1 MTPHEEDRMMISETD
16 PAPVPAAPQPLETH
30 AEWRAGDIADRSQ
43 WTYRLTDADIAEL
56 EAALAHARARCADVL
71 DIAREDFPL
80 PTLAATIGG
89 FEDELVNGRGF
100 QLISGLPVERYS
112 DADASAIYWGI
123 GMHLGS
129 PWPQNKHGHL
139 LGDVTDQ
146 GRRPG
151 DPTSRGNE
159 LGPVGMPYHSDAS
172 DLVGLMCLRKAKAGG
187 LSTVANAVLAH
198 NEMVRTR
205 PDLAAVLYQPM
216 IYDLRGE
223 EQPGFPP
230 TYAVPIFTR
239 HHNRLYVR
247 YIRPYIESARRHP
260 GVPPITP
267 LEREALDTLDSLC
280 HDPDFNVYMDFQPG
294 DMQFINNYHV
304 LHART
309 AFEDHPEP
317 HRKRFLKRL
326 WLETRKL
333 TERPSYFRLAGS
345 NKAWWGRQ
353 RTRAS

>member
-1 MTPHEEDRMMISETD
+1 MAIHI
-16 PAPVPAAPQPLETH
+16 APTAALEPLEPH
-30 AEWRAGDIADRSQ
+30 AEWRARDVADHAR
-43 WTYRLTDADIAEL
+43 WTYRLSDADVAEL

-71 DIAREDFPL
+71 DITREDFPL
-80 PTLAATIGG
+80 PTLAARLAD
-89 FEDELVNGRGF
+89 FEDELINGRGF
-100 QLISGLPVERYS
+100 QLISGLPAERYS

-123 GMHLGS
+123 GMHLGT

-146 GRRPG
+146 GRYAS

-159 LGPVGMPYHSDAS
+159 LGPVGMPYHSDGS
-172 DLVGLMCLRKAKAGG
+172 DLVGLMCLRKARSGG
-187 LSTVANAVLAH
+187 ISTVANAVLAH
-198 NEMVRTR
+198 NEIVRTR

-216 IYDLRGE
+216 IYDFRGE
-223 EQPGFPP
+223 EPPGREP
-230 TYAVPIFTR
+230 TYQVPVFTR
-239 HHNRLYVR
+239 HGDRLFVR

-260 GVPPITP
+260 GVPPLTAA
-267 LEREALDTLDSLC
+267 EREACDLLDRLC
-280 HDPDFNVYMDFQPG
+280 RDPDFNVYMDLQPG

-317 HRKRFLKRL
+317 GRKRFLKRL

-333 TERPSYFRLAGS
+333 TERPPYFQLAGS
-345 NKAWWGRQ
+345 NKSWWAQ
-353 RTRAS
+353 KRTRAS

>member
-16 PAPVPAAPQPLETH
+16 PAPAPAALQPLETH

-80 PTLAATIGG
+80 PTLAATIGR
-89 FEDELVNGRGF
+89 FEDELIDGRGF

-123 GMHLGS
+123 GMHLGT

-146 GRRPG
+146 GRTPS

-159 LGPVGMPYHSDAS
+159 LGPVGMPYHSDGS
-172 DLVGLMCLRKAKAGG
+172 DLVGLMCLRKARSGG
-187 LSTVANAVLAH
+187 ISTVANAVLAH

-205 PDLAAVLYQPM
+205 PDLAAALYEPM
-216 IYDLRGE
+216 IYDFRGE
-223 EQPGFPP
+223 EQPGHAP

-239 HHNRLYVR
+239 HRDRLCCDR
-247 YIRPYIESARRHP
+247 
-260 GVPPITP
+260 
-267 LEREALDTLDSLC
+267 
-280 HDPDFNVYMDFQPG
+280 DFNVYMDLQPG

-317 HRKRFLKRL
+317 GRKRFLKRL
-326 WLETRKL
+326 WLETRML
-333 TERPSYFRLAGS
+333 SERPPQFQLAGS
-345 NKAWWGRQ
+345 AKSWWARKRTKA
-353 RTRAS
+353 S

>member
-1 MTPHEEDRMMISETD
+1 MATHIAPTPALE
-16 PAPVPAAPQPLETH
+16 PLETH
-30 AEWRAGDIADRSQ
+30 AEWRARDVADRSR
-43 WTYRLTDADIAEL
+43 WTYRLSDAEVAEL
-56 EAALAHARARCADVL
+56 EAALAHAKARCADVL
-71 DIAREDFPL
+71 DITREDFPL
-80 PTLAATIGG
+80 PTLAGKIAA
-89 FEDELVNGRGF
+89 FEDELINGRGF
-100 QLISGLPVERYS
+100 QLISGLPAERYT

-123 GMHLGS
+123 GMHLGT

-146 GRRPG
+146 GRYG
-151 DPTSRGNE
+151 SDPTSRGNE
-159 LGPVGMPYHSDAS
+159 LGPVGMPYHSDGS
-172 DLVGLMCLRKAKAGG
+172 DLVGLMCLRKAKSGG

-205 PDLAAVLYQPM
+205 PDLAAVLYQPQ
-216 IYDLRGE
+216 IYDFRGE
-223 EQPGFPP
+223 EQPGRAP
-230 TYAVPIFTR
+230 TYEVPVFTR
-239 HHNRLYVR
+239 HGDRLFVR

-260 GVPPITP
+260 GVPAVTAA
-267 LEREALDTLDSLC
+267 EREAFDLLDRLC
-280 HDPDFNVYMDFQPG
+280 RDPDFNVYMDFQPG

-317 HRKRFLKRL
+317 GRKRFLKRL

-333 TERPSYFRLAGS
+333 AERPPYFQLGGS
-345 NKAWWGRQ
+345 NKAWWARQ